1 MEGMRRSGLVYR
13 LSLLLVL
20 AIASAASSKITR
32 KPLGAEC
39 IASIEYAL
47 DGFIAWP
54 GSQAY
59 NDSIAIDNGSIKRN
73 PVAVIFPFTP
83 EDVSIALLGNAL
95 SNSSKSTLTQRIA
108 TQKCGLGFT
117 AKNGG
122 HSAGKYHDES
132 FTYD

>member
-1 MEGMRRSGLVYR
+1 MEGMKRSGLVYR

-83 EDVSIALLGNAL
+83 EDVSIALLGNAYK
-95 SNSSKSTLTQRIA
+95 SAKSTLTQTNSDSKMWI
-108 TQKCGLGFT
+108 GI
-117 AKNGG
+117 
-122 HSAGKYHDES
+122 HSKERRAQRW
-132 FTYD
+132 